1 MEPQKETNPE
11 NNKETKIEE
20 KAEKEEPK
28 SKNNNE
34 LNEENKEI
42 NDENKEPNE
51 ENKEN
56 IEEKKERK
64 KKPLSP
70 SKQFF
75 ENEFRIKL
83 LRKKRKSPNN
93 NPKQEYIKN
102 QQIIGIKYSVKDP
115 DDINWKKKIYNYKN
129 YPGYDI
135 LSTLAKQYPYETIIS
150 AILKNG
156 KKNISN
162 DKLRN
167 ILAGLINANG
177 YANIIS
183 MLLQI
188 KQRIDEKRKVKEEKD
203 NISLSS
209 GESIKPKMK
218 VIGEEESSFSDES
231 SEIDITNLAELQT
244 DLVSNPIEGDG
255 LEDDNLIN
263 DLNHLSMLNQM
274 ELKKKNR
281 GRPRKN

>member
-1 MEPQKETNPE
+1 MENNNAEIAPEVKEEQNIPETDKEKEQPKETL
-11 NNKETKIEE
+11 
-20 KAEKEEPK
+20 
-28 SKNNNE
+28 NNE
-34 LNEENKEI
+34 NLE
-42 NDENKEPNE
+42 
-51 ENKEN
+51 EN
-56 IEEKKERK
+56 IEKPEENDQEKEKELQKKKERK
-64 KKPLSP
+64 QKPLSP
-70 SKQFF
+70 SKRFF
-75 ENEFRIKL
+75 ENEARIKL
-83 LRKKRKSPNN
+83 LRKKRKTPNN
-93 NPKQEYIKN
+93 DPKQEYIKS

-115 DDINWKKKIYNYKN
+115 DDINWKKKIVNYKN
-129 YPGYDI
+129 SPGYDI
-135 LSTLAKQYPYETIIS
+135 LSTLAKQYPYEKILS
-150 AILKNG
+150 SILKNG
-156 KKNISN
+156 KKNSNN

-177 YANIIS
+177 YANIVA

-218 VIGEEESSFSDES
+218 VIGDEESSFSDES
-231 SEIDITNLAELQT
+231 SEIDITNYAELET